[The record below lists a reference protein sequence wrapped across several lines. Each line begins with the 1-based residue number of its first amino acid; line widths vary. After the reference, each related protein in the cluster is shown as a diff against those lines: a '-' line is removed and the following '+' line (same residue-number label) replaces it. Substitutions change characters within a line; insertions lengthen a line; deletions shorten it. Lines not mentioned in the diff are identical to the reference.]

1 MVARKGASS
10 YKAKAAAKAAAAS
23 AEAAKGDVDMQ
34 TEPISSEEE
43 EYSEEEGSYTDEDY
57 SSSEELVDLE
67 DLPEEVL
74 ARLPPE
80 ALEALKSVRQTSE
93 APKAASPPAAAP
105 SEPPAAAAAEAP
117 LASSPAPP
125 APKKAKRRWD
135 QVQKDDNPGSPVL
148 KKPQTRAAT
157 RRANKQAAPAAASL
171 FVAGPREPATTK
183 ALREKI
189 FPTLYAVFQQSR
201 GQERDL
207 KVKNRSL
214 RSLTRSCLY
223 HKSEA
228 QLQRTLEDSEAL
240 FSKYCSLAKR
250 CSEAP
255 SSPASI

>member
-135 QVQKDDNPGSPVL
+135 QVQKDGKTTPDHHDHPSG
-148 KKPQTRAAT
+148 
-157 RRANKQAAPAAASL
+157 RRAYRSWRQHKNAILGCLLESGGNVAFSRRYML
-171 FVAGPREPATTK
+171 FHEGVLLP
-183 ALREKI
+183 
-189 FPTLYAVFQQSR
+189 
-201 GQERDL
+201 
-207 KVKNRSL
+207 KNVIRYYNSYY
-214 RSLTRSCLY
+214 R
-223 HKSEA
+223 
-228 QLQRTLEDSEAL
+228 
-240 FSKYCSLAKR
+240 
-250 CSEAP
+250 
-255 SSPASI
+255 